1 MPVQLTAAETLV
13 VPERTLPPARAE
25 KLWIGAVVLHVPR
38 GGKWT
43 AVAEG
48 HPLDDAGTVY
58 FVNPV
63 TGQDATL
70 RLESNDLMADAA
82 KSPVLAAAINQV
94 MTGIITA
101 ATEIKAL
108 RDAENESALSHSGV
122 DDVQKIQDP
131 V

>member
-1 MPVQLTAAETLV
+1 MDSWELSSWNASCAGL
-13 VPERTLPPARAE
+13 
-25 KLWIGAVVLHVPR
+25 R
-38 GGKWT
+38 G
-43 AVAEG
+43 
-48 HPLDDAGTVY
+48 
-58 FVNPV
+58 
-63 TGQDATL
+63 ATL